1 MRYAIEKDFPFEEVD
16 PIAEAESYRKEINRP
31 IYHIHKW
38 WARRLGS
45 VFRSVVS
52 GALSEGSW
60 RDFHEL
66 QDFSGKVV
74 LDPFMGSGTT
84 LGEAAKLG
92 AHVVGCDANPVSAF
106 MVRQALTR
114 VNPVDLETE
123 FRSIEKDVRDRI
135 LSYHTTMVPG
145 EETPARALYH
155 FWVKTVTTP
164 GGEEIPLFPSYV
176 FARNSNPGKKP
187 EARILCPECRA
198 VFSDV
203 YDAQS
208 ATCPEC
214 SRRFDPR
221 DGPARGA
228 SVRDSRGREHRIR
241 ELVRASGAPPAHRL
255 YAVMA
260 LDEAGER
267 TYVKPTGHDFAMF
280 RRAAEDLE
288 EMKDRLPLPSMD
300 VRPGHNTDQARG
312 YNYLRWRDFFNARQ
326 LLCLG
331 LLLERILRVED
342 STLRDHFVCLFSGT
356 LEFNNMFC
364 SFKGEGTG
372 AVRHLFSNHIL
383 KPEKTPLENTVWGI
397 EGKSSGTFS
406 SLFGSRLL
414 RAKSY
419 LYEPFEIVPPAG
431 GNPSRKVVCSRP
443 LSLEIADG
451 WEGFGE
457 NGQSA
462 LVLNG
467 DGASLPVPDS
477 SVDAVV
483 TDPPYFDFVHYS
495 ELGDF
500 FYAWLKAALGDE
512 YEYLGRE
519 DSSHE
524 NEVQDRDVE
533 SFSRKLGSVFSECAR
548 VLRPDGLLCFSY
560 HHSTPEGWVAVY
572 EAVTRAGFGVV
583 AAHPVKAEMSVASP
597 KSAASRPINVDAILV
612 CRKEFAGTGDGAAET
627 EAAGRVRYYED
638 RLRALG
644 RKLGGGDR
652 FVIACSQAL
661 IVASGRRLSAGE
673 TERLLLRVSSELAET
688 EPRKRETSAAR
699 ERLSPRPAARAGEK
713 KSGAGL
719 PL

>member
-1 MRYAIEKDFPFEEVD
+1 MKYAIEKDFPFEEVD

-38 WARRLGS
+38 WAKRLGS
-45 VFRSVVS
+45 VFRAVVS

-60 RDFHEL
+60 RGFHEL

-123 FRSIEKDVRDRI
+123 FRSIERDVRDRI
-135 LSYHTTMVPG
+135 LSYHTTMIPG

-176 FARNSNPGKKP
+176 FAKNSNPGKKP
-187 EARILCPECRA
+187 GARIICPECRA
-198 VFSDV
+198 VFSGA

-228 SVRDSRGREHRIR
+228 SVRDSRGRERRIR
-241 ELVRASGAPPAHRL
+241 ELVGASGAPPSHRL

-267 TYVKPTGHDFAMF
+267 TYVKPTDHDFAMI
-280 RRAAEDLE
+280 RKATEDLE
-288 EMKDRLPLPSMD
+288 KMKERLPLPTMD

-342 STLRDHFVCLFSGT
+342 SVLRDHFVCLFSGT

-397 EGKSSGTFS
+397 EGRSSGTFS
-406 SLFGSRLL
+406 SLFRSRLL

-419 LYEPFEIVPPAG
+419 LYEPFEIVPTAGKTPA
-431 GNPSRKVVCSRP
+431 RKVVCSRP
-443 LSLEIADG
+443 LSLRIADG
-451 WEGFGE
+451 WEDFRK

-467 DGASLPVPDS
+467 DGASLPIPDS

-512 YEYLGRE
+512 YEYLGRKN
-519 DSSHE
+519 SSHE
-524 NEVQDRDVE
+524 NEVQDSDAA
-533 SFSRKLGSVFSECAR
+533 SFTSKLESVFSECAR

-560 HHSTPEGWVAVY
+560 HHSTREGWVAAH

-597 KSAASRPINVDAILV
+597 KGAASRPINIDAILV
-612 CRKEFAGTGDGAAET
+612 CRKGFAGTGDGDAAAET
-627 EAAGRVRYYED
+627 AERARYYED

-644 RKLGGGDR
+644 RELGDGDR
-652 FVIACSQAL
+652 FVIACSQAM
-661 IVASGRRLSAGE
+661 IAASGGRLSAEE
-673 TERLLLRVSSELAET
+673 TERLLLRVSSELAES
-688 EPRKRETSAAR
+688 EPPKSETNGAR
-699 ERLSPRPAARAGEK
+699 GRLSPRTAPRAGGK
-713 KSGAGL
+713 KSGAEL